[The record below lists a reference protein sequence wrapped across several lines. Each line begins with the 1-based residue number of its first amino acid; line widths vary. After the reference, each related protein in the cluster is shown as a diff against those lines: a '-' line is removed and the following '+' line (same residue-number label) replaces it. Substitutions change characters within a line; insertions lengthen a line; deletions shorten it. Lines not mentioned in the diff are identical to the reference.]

1 MQVFGAGSSAWY
13 TDEMSGRRTFGS
25 HRRSAWDDRKAAGS
39 NPARSTSFWVHN
51 AFSTNRTSHTRAP
64 SVCYLEGKCRVASC
78 SHIHCIL
85 SASVELAECAL
96 CSLIDAVV
104 PAACPD
110 GHCRV
115 SERVGDDRRAAPGCP
130 VVLIAATVIHSIT
143 DQIPSQSAS
152 VSHRK
157 RHVCR

>member
-1 MQVFGAGSSAWY
+1 
-13 TDEMSGRRTFGS
+13 MSGRRTFGS
-25 HRRSAWDDRKAAGS
+25 HRRSAWNDRKAAGS

-51 AFSTNRTSHTRAP
+51 ALARIPQAILGPP
-64 SVCYLEGKCRVASC
+64 SVCYLEGKCRVATC

-85 SASVELAECAL
+85 SASVELAERAL
-96 CSLIDAVV
+96 CSLIDAIV

-115 SERVGDDRRAAPGCP
+115 SEKVGADRRAAPGCP
-130 VVLIAATVIHSIT
+130 VVLIPATVMHSIT
-143 DQIPSQSAS
+143 DQIPSQRAS